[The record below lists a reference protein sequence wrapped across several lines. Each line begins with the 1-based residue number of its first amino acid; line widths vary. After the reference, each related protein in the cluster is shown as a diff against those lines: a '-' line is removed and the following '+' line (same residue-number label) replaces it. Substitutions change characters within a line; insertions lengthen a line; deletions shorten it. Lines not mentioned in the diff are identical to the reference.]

1 MEHYILQMNLEI
13 ALEEF
18 NANNQDAKSESIS
31 NEELESFIKSL

>member
-1 MEHYILQMNLEI
+1 MKEYILQMNLEI

-18 NANNQDAKSESIS
+18 NANQDIKSETIS